1 MDARVDRAGDQG
13 VVHKHDSGTGA
24 EMMDDASK
32 NLISHK
38 IRTAR
43 EIANS
48 VGQRPREK
56 KVIMCHGTF
65 DIVHPGHVRHLL
77 YAKSKGD
84 ILVASLTADAHI
96 AKANFRPFVPQELRA
111 LNLAALEVVDFVVI
125 DSDPTPIKNISLIQ
139 PDYFAKGYEYT
150 RQGLHP
156 RTADEKSAIESY
168 GGEILFTP
176 GDIIYSSS
184 HIIENEPPA
193 IATEKL
199 MTVLAA
205 ENLSIN
211 DVHQAIN
218 QLDGIRVHVV
228 GDTIIDSH
236 TYCALIGGMTK
247 TPTMSVRYDKR
258 VDFVGGAGIVAKHLR
273 SAGAEV
279 SFSTVLGDDALA
291 EFALQDLEAAGV
303 KCAPLI
309 DRTRPTTH
317 KNAIMAGGY
326 NLLKIDTLDNRS
338 ISERLLS
345 TLAEQ
350 IAETPN
356 DIVVFSDF
364 RHGIFNRETVGTLIK
379 AIPPGSFRVADSQVA
394 SRWGNI
400 LEFSG
405 FDLIT
410 PNEREARFALGDQ
423 DSVVRPLGLE
433 LYRQSKCGT
442 LILKL
447 GERGLMTFRSMP
459 ERDEDVR
466 AFFAI
471 DSLAE
476 RVIDAVGSGDALLAY
491 ATLALFATKN
501 SVIAS
506 VLGALAAG
514 IECEHEGNI
523 PVSRKDVVDK
533 LYRFERIMNYQ

>member
-1 MDARVDRAGDQG
+1 
-13 VVHKHDSGTGA
+13 
-24 EMMDDASK
+24 MMDDASRS
-32 NLISHK
+32 LVSHK
-38 IRTAR
+38 IRTA
-43 EIANS
+43 EQIAAAI
-48 VGQRPREK
+48 GPRPREK

-111 LNLAALEVVDFVVI
+111 FNLAALEAVDFVVI
-125 DSDPTPIKNISLIQ
+125 DNDPTPIKHISIIK

-150 RQGLHP
+150 RNGLHP
-156 RTADEKSAIESY
+156 RTAEEKAAIEAY
-168 GGEILFTP
+168 GGEIIFTP

-184 HIIENEPPA
+184 HIIETEPPS

-199 MTVLAA
+199 MAILSA
-205 ENLSIN
+205 ENLSMN
-211 DVHQAIN
+211 DLHRTIN
-218 QLDGIRVHVV
+218 QLKGIRVHVI
-228 GDTIIDSH
+228 GDTIIDSYTH
-236 TYCALIGGMTK
+236 CALIGGMTK

-273 SAGAEV
+273 STGAEV
-279 SFSTVLGDDALA
+279 SFSTVLGGDSLA
-291 EFALQDLEAAGV
+291 EFALNDLTAAGV
-303 KCAPLI
+303 NCMPI
-309 DRTRPTTH
+309 VDRTRPTTN
-317 KNAIMAGGY
+317 KNAIVAGGY

-338 ISERLLS
+338 ISERIS
-345 TLAEQ
+345 RTLGEQ
-350 IAETPN
+350 IRQTGT

-364 RHGIFNRETVGTLIK
+364 RHGIFNRDT
-379 AIPPGSFRVADSQVA
+379 IPALTDAVPANAFRVADSQVA

-400 LEFSG
+400 LEFGG

-433 LYRQSKCGT
+433 LYRQAKCKT
-442 LILKL
+442 LMLKL
-447 GERGLMTFRSMP
+447 GERGLMTFRAEP
-459 ERDEDVR
+459 KHDDDVR

-471 DSLAE
+471 DSFAE
-476 RVIDAVGSGDALLAY
+476 RVVDAVGSGDALLAY
-491 ATLALFATKN
+491 ATLALFATRN

-506 VLGALAAG
+506 VLGSLAAAV
-514 IECEHEGNI
+514 ECEHEGNV
-523 PVSRKDVVDK
+523 PVRPKDVVDK
-533 LYRFERIMNYQ
+533 LHRFERFMNYE